1 MRETRLVGRWK
12 KADVKKKQK
21 GRSEEDKLAQQGRKE
36 LLNRQLREQ
45 KGCEKEKGRK
55 QSRRLREAED
65 RSEWDKLTRA
75 ETKRAHEQTTQRL
88 RRLVREVT
96 KTCEG

>member
-1 MRETRLVGRWK
+1 MPISTSDIVEPPHPNERLVGGWK

-65 RSEWDKLTRA
+65 RSE
-75 ETKRAHEQTTQRL
+75 
-88 RRLVREVT
+88 
-96 KTCEG
+96 